1 METNNDA
8 RGAQNMGSSDHNNV
22 QHNKKADDSTSQK
35 DSGASHTAHNQKKEG
50 EKEVFVPIL
59 RTFEND
65 SRHIAK
71 TKGGSELRVLL
82 AREMEQK
89 KLAQQE
95 YIQNTR
101 ELLKESLILKDQKR
115 DFLKKKKEI
124 KDTNTT
130 STASFNTPPASPSDN
145 DDHFIDSIGGAADYV
160 QNIAS
165 SSEKKQTPRTQAV
178 RVGDGEDITKELNTI
193 AEEKDSTKDG
203 EVVFHTSNTVKPV
216 KKSGLFGWLR
226 RKKKQTPPQKT
237 TTPPQQPVKNTPAT
251 IEKKQPVSAKKE
263 SLKTQPVKSSK
274 GFRLFGWLRRG
285 KKQTPSQKTAVPP
298 PQPVKNTPTPMEK
311 KQPVSVKK
319 ESLGSMMPESVQQP
333 VKNTPTP
340 MEKQQP
346 ISVKKE
352 SLGTVMPASKT
363 QPVKS
368 SKGFRLF
375 GWLRRGK
382 KQTPSQKMVAPSQQL
397 SKNTP
402 TPIEKKQ
409 PVSVKKESLGT
420 IMPAPP
426 TKPVKKS
433 GLFGWLR
440 RGKKQTPPQ
449 MVAPSQQPVK
459 NTPTPLEKKQPVSV
473 KKESL
478 GTVMPASKTQPVKSS
493 KGFRLFGWLRRKKR
507 QTPPQ
512 KMVAPSQQL
521 SKNTP
526 TPMEKKQP
534 VSVKKESLG
543 TMMPTSSTQSIK
555 GAPIVGGQQPVSTA
569 KESLDSVQP
578 TSSQDDALKKTTIL
592 DRVRGRKRPGD
603 VFTKEERASMEKKQR
618 EIVEK
623 EEMRN
628 KWRDFHVKK
637 EKLREQG
644 FRARDVRSYG
654 TTQPERRVL
663 RKQGVAAIILVI
675 LILSALVSTIAFVVV
690 RPIDEPGVVDPKDI
704 APVKDVVTNEQR
716 VLIDVVS
723 SSEDWNSIMRS
734 RADHY
739 TLTQFIPYTQVGQDN
754 VQITF
759 KEFSEFFALNMPDT
773 LFNTF
778 GEYYFVG
785 NYITPSQVNGVFILA
800 VENYGDALVWML
812 NWEKNAINAFS
823 QVFPDA
829 LTQSQPGTTSTVSRA
844 IDNKDVRILSN
855 PESRDQLL
863 YYFFNRSL
871 LVFIV
876 GEEDAVAKINHRIRS
891 ANAY

>member
-8 RGAQNMGSSDHNNV
+8 RGTQNMGSSDHNNV
-22 QHNKKADDSTSQK
+22 QHNKKTDDSTSQK
-35 DSGASHTAHNQKKEG
+35 DSDGSHTAHNQKKGE

-115 DFLKKKKEI
+115 DFLKKEKEV

-130 STASFNTPPASPSDN
+130 STASFNIPPASPSDN
-145 DDHFIDSIGGAADYV
+145 DDHFTDSIGGAADYV

-237 TTPPQQPVKNTPAT
+237 TTPPQQPAKNTPA
-251 IEKKQPVSAKKE
+251 
-263 SLKTQPVKSSK
+263 
-274 GFRLFGWLRRG
+274 
-285 KKQTPSQKTAVPP
+285 
-298 PQPVKNTPTPMEK
+298 
-311 KQPVSVKK
+311 
-319 ESLGSMMPESVQQP
+319 
-333 VKNTPTP
+333 
-340 MEKQQP
+340 P
-346 ISVKKE
+346 I
-352 SLGTVMPASKT
+352 
-363 QPVKS
+363 
-368 SKGFRLF
+368 
-375 GWLRRGK
+375 
-382 KQTPSQKMVAPSQQL
+382 
-397 SKNTP
+397 
-402 TPIEKKQ
+402 
-409 PVSVKKESLGT
+409 
-420 IMPAPP
+420 
-426 TKPVKKS
+426 
-433 GLFGWLR
+433 
-440 RGKKQTPPQ
+440 
-449 MVAPSQQPVK
+449 
-459 NTPTPLEKKQPVSV
+459 
-473 KKESL
+473 
-478 GTVMPASKTQPVKSS
+478 
-493 KGFRLFGWLRRKKR
+493 
-507 QTPPQ
+507 
-512 KMVAPSQQL
+512 
-521 SKNTP
+521 
-526 TPMEKKQP
+526 EKKQP

-555 GAPIVGGQQPVSTA
+555 GAPIVGGQQPVSTT

-578 TSSQDDALKKTTIL
+578 TSSQDDAPKKTTIL
-592 DRVRGRKRPGD
+592 DRARGRKRPGD
-603 VFTKEERASMEKKQR
+603 VFTKEERVSMEKRQR

-663 RKQGVAAIILVI
+663 RKQGIAAIILVI

-690 RPIDEPGVVDPKDI
+690 RPVDEPGVIDPKDI

-723 SSEDWNSIMRS
+723 SSKDWNSIMRS

-739 TLTQFIPYTQVGQDN
+739 TLTQFIPYTQVEQDN

-876 GEEDAVAKINHRIRS
+876 GEEDAVVKINHRIRS